1 MPEGRPDD
9 VLLGGDTT
17 RMCPDC
23 GHGFVGERHEGCPG
37 TKKPASSA
45 SNLMGSTTDPTII
58 PSAAS
63 SPNAQTKQRLD
74 DMPAEVQP
82 FAEDPGRKVNQYV
95 LVKQIG
101 KGGMGTVWKA
111 WDRKLTRWVAV
122 KFLLAQED
130 EDVLRFQREA
140 KLAARLRHPNIAP
153 IYEVGEA
160 AGGVAGQSARHYLA
174 MEFIDGTSMAS
185 ALELPLR
192 EKLEIF
198 QKVAAGVEAAHK
210 GGVVHRDLKPQNVML
225 TTDKWPYVM
234 DFGLAK
240 ALQTESNL
248 SVSGAVMGTPA
259 YMPPEQAQGHLD
271 QIDAQ
276 SDVYSLGATMYAVVC
291 KKQPFTGQ
299 SPMEVLMKVCKD
311 EPPKPR
317 SLIAD
322 LPEPVERMILK
333 AMSKEKADRYASAGA
348 LADDIKRFLSEGEV
362 GAQGPSSIRTA
373 ARRAK
378 GNPWPLVAGAAV
390 LIAAVAGG
398 FVMLRKPPSAPPPT
412 APPVAVVPAPPPPPP
427 PGPAAPD
434 PEELKRRE
442 KEDREQKWINEWLGI
457 RQKVNFDFWAPG
469 DAALGPKAVELLG
482 KLDADAS
489 VRDVAD
495 ETEWLMNQART
506 VLRQAQSLGTD
517 RAQAL
522 KVVGWCD
529 VMGPALK
536 GSPKLASAS
545 GMVEQSRTIAAKIA
559 SFRGSVTLKLF
570 VGPFAEVVRVSR
582 EGTNLTLAAKAT
594 PLVVPNVEIGD
605 FEVELSHP
613 QHGKKVEKIPA
624 SKLKDGK
631 TYVLS
636 GRLQDAQLRLTEQP

>member
-1 MPEGRPDD
+1 MPEGQGQNDD
-9 VLLGGDTT
+9 LLLGGDTT
-17 RMCPDC
+17 RKCPDC
-23 GHGFVGERHEGCPG
+23 GGAFTGATHEGCPA
-37 TKKPASSA
+37 TKKPSTSAGSSP
-45 SNLMGSTTDPTII
+45 NLMGSTTDPTII
-58 PSAAS
+58 PTAS
-63 SPNAQTKQRLD
+63 SGPAAQTKQRLD

-160 AGGVAGQSARHYLA
+160 APNMAGQSARHYLA
-174 MEFIDGTSMAS
+174 MEFIDGTSMAN

-198 QKVAAGVEAAHK
+198 HKVASGVEAAHK

-225 TTDKWPYVM
+225 TSDKWPYVM

-276 SDVYSLGATMYAVVC
+276 SDVYSLGATMYAVLC

-311 EPPKPR
+311 EPPRPR
-317 SLIAD
+317 TIDAEI
-322 LPEPVERMILK
+322 PEPVERIIVK
-333 AMSKEKADRYASAGA
+333 AMSKEKGDRYASAGA
-348 LADDIKRFLSEGEV
+348 MAEDVKRFLVEGDV
-362 GAQGPSSIRTA
+362 GADAPKRRSKKGPL
-373 ARRAK
+373 
-378 GNPWPLVAGAAV
+378 PVVAGIAV
-390 LIAAVAGG
+390 VVALIAGG
-398 FVMLRKPPSAPPPT
+398 VMMFRKPDPPP
-412 APPVAVVPAPPPPPP
+412 PAPPAVINPPTPP

-434 PEELKRRE
+434 PEEVKRRE
-442 KEDREQKWINEWLGI
+442 REAREQKWINDWLGI
-457 RQKVNFDFWAPG
+457 RQKLNFDFWTPG
-469 DAALGPKAVELLG
+469 DAALGAKTTELLG
-482 KLDADAS
+482 KLDAEAS
-489 VRDVAD
+489 VRDAAD
-495 ETEWLMNQART
+495 ESEWVINQARS
-506 VLRQAQSLGTD
+506 VLQQAQSLGKD
-517 RAQAL
+517 RDRAL

-529 VMGPALK
+529 LMTPAMK
-536 GSPKLASAS
+536 GSPKLASGLAL
-545 GMVEQSRTIAAKIA
+545 VEQSRGIAAKIA
-559 SFRGSVTLKLF
+559 AFKGSVTLKLF
-570 VGPFAEVVRVSR
+570 VGPFAEVLKVTRD
-582 EGTNLTLAAKAT
+582 GAPLALSAKST
-594 PLVVPNVEIGD
+594 PLVIPNVEIGD
-605 FEVELSHP
+605 FEVELQHP
-613 QHGKKVEKIPA
+613 QHGKKAHKIPA
-624 SKLKDGK
+624 STLKDGK

-636 GRLQDAQLRLTEQP
+636 GQLKDALRLTEQP